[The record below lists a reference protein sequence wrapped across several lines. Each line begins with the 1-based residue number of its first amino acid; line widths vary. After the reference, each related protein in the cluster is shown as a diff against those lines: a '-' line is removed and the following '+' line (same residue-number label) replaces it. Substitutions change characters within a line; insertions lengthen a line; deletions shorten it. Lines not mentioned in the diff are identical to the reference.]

1 MRAGL
6 LARSGVDYG
15 TGESLI
21 KYKENL
27 NAKTSLTL
35 YICHAPPS
43 PFCLFVSVITP
54 CPQVP
59 RAKKKVPGSP
69 TTGGASGQDPKWG
82 THHFAF
88 QTKHQTQRQPPQQS
102 CRVGAR
108 RTTHPKMSQQYVA
121 TAKKATAV
129 SKSLVCHFTGPDDLN
144 LLIAKGA
151 RLEIRDI
158 TPEGLQHR
166 LDVPL
171 YGAIATMDAYRQ
183 PEESTDRLFVLTE
196 RYQFCVLQY
205 NAAHQV
211 GELDAGV
218 SGAPRCR

>member
-1 MRAGL
+1 
-6 LARSGVDYG
+6 
-15 TGESLI
+15 
-21 KYKENL
+21 
-27 NAKTSLTL
+27 
-35 YICHAPPS
+35 
-43 PFCLFVSVITP
+43 
-54 CPQVP
+54 
-59 RAKKKVPGSP
+59 
-69 TTGGASGQDPKWG
+69 
-82 THHFAF
+82 
-88 QTKHQTQRQPPQQS
+88 
-102 CRVGAR
+102 
-108 RTTHPKMSQQYVA
+108 MSQQYVA

-171 YGAIATMDAYRQ
+171 YGSIATMETYRLS
-183 PEESTDRLFVLTE
+183 EENTDRLFILTE

-211 GELDAGV
+211 GNLTQHAGSSFYTSKYYCRLDTQSPTKYNGYHAAQEQHFLDSQLAEFLCMRRANAWAVAKISLTQMVKTRGGRKA
-218 SGAPRCR
+218 SYEHNR